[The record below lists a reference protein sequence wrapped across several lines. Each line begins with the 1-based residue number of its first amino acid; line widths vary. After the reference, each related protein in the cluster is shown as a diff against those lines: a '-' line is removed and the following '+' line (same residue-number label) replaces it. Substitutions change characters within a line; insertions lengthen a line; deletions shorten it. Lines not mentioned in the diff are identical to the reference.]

1 MQTVSYS
8 QARQNLAS
16 LMDSV
21 NQDRAPI
28 LVTRQGGEN
37 VVMVSQAE
45 WDGLMETLHQYGS
58 PANVEHLRR
67 SIAELDAGK
76 TVEWTPD
83 P

>member
-16 LMDSV
+16 LMDTV
-21 NQDRAPI
+21 NQDRAPV

-45 WDGLMETLHQYGS
+45 WDGLMETLHQYGT
-58 PANVEHLRR
+58 PANVAHLRR